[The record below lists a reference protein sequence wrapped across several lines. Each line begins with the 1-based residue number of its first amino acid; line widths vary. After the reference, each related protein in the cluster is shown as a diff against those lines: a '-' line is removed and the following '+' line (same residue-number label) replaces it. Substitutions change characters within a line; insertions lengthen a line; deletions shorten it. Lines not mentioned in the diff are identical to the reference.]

1 MTTRISPFHHRPSHR
16 PRHPNLNMDKV
27 KARYF
32 IKEEIMPD
40 GRSVMESPCDMW
52 PHAFVQDDDSF
63 WLHCRFLFISKYSIN
78 FYINLMLK

>member
-32 IKEEIMPD
+32 IKEEIIPD

-52 PHAFVQDDDSF
+52 PHAFVQNDDSF
-63 WLHCRFLFISKYSIN
+63 GCIVYFCLFV
-78 FYINLMLK
+78 NLALIFTLM